1 MSNENNSDDSTNE
14 SKRNKLPQI
23 ILRGLIDEGRTVDEL
38 GQSKNLVNPP
48 VGGQSQIKHQFKSI
62 WHNKPEIDKYV
73 KKKLEISEDE
83 WNLGDS
89 SRPSFWFTYVAQEI
103 SKLRKDG
110 SLTDWNPELRTG
122 IWRLTHLKGIESA
135 EPDIQIN
142 DSDADSSDPSR
153 KRFFIALGPWSN
165 WEHTLNNLPFRWG
178 VNPSSASNVGVFK
191 ALRHGDIVYYYANK
205 DNPRK
210 FSKRGLFGVGTVTK
224 IYDEEHERYWPDE
237 KLKDEVIYKHRFEIE
252 SLKLVKTDS
261 ELLPWIDGLPFTKGL
276 NRIAN
281 EETLKQLID
290 STKKIWNIDFNSND
304 TVPQKNILS
313 KDPKK
318 ELEMLSTPDIE
329 EGYDLISKELLIPK
343 EKIIEIITALLS
355 GRHILLAGP
364 IGTGKTA
371 LATLIPKIFWKRWGG
386 YDPEIVTANS
396 EWSTLDVIA
405 GILPK
410 MGDDGEPKYVIE
422 PGCVVD
428 TVRKNSNIHTNHS
441 QYSST
446 PYMGTW
452 LVIDEFNRANI
463 DKAFGQLFTAL
474 RTRELK
480 IPTDKVN
487 VKYDYLP
494 IQKDY
499 RIIGTLNTADKH
511 HLFNLSDALKSRF
524 AYIELDIPKK
534 GQREREIYFTMKNAV
549 RELGFGESTL
559 KIFLVL
565 DHNNKKIDKTTDDKF
580 YARIFQAYEFLD
592 TVRIFKKLGPAV
604 LQLIYQNLIT
614 GVQLRIDNRVT
625 LDTALTSTLIPQ
637 LENLES
643 SSIGAIHAM
652 HTDTLDSFFKDA
664 YKDLN
669 KLNYV
674 ETFETVL
681 ISLNVSDEDKNRI
694 ISKFENDTLPDD
706 DNDWKIMND
715 AFDKKK
721 ENIAIKLEHLSS
733 ALLDLKKS
741 MMI

>member
-1 MSNENNSDDSTNE
+1 MADNYEDDF
-14 SKRNKLPQI
+14 LAP
-23 ILRGLIDEGRTVDEL
+23 DA
-38 GQSKNLVNPP
+38 
-48 VGGQSQIKHQFKSI
+48 FK
-62 WHNKPEIDKYV
+62 E
-73 KKKLEISEDE
+73 
-83 WNLGDS
+83 
-89 SRPSFWFTYVAQEI
+89 
-103 SKLRKDG
+103 KLRKIPNCVRLRLNEPG
-110 SLTDWNPELRTG
+110 KSANELTRTPGDEKQIEYKDHPIWHCKPDLDAYVKNKIGFTDEEVKRNYPSGNNIFYHEVAHEITKLRNSNTIVDWSSDVRTG
-122 IWRLTHLKGIESA
+122 VWRMRFSDNISSTPKTSA
-135 EPDIQIN
+135 KTSSQIN
-142 DSDADSSDPSR
+142 YFIIIQNPQSDYDDVPGKQYAYDSWKKYSSEFSEGTKFIVLSHIDKIDYFVGYGSVDKITSTPTMVNGRSQIRQLALFKDYVSFSPNLVRTNDVREKMLRIAYPNPDKSNIPPSM
-153 KRFFIALGPWSN
+153 
-165 WEHTLNNLPFRWG
+165 LPI
-178 VNPSSASNVGVFK
+178 PK
-191 ALRHGDIVYYYANK
+191 
-205 DNPRK
+205 K
-210 FSKRGLFGVGTVTK
+210 F
-224 IYDEEHERYWPDE
+224 YDEIIHSSMAPTRDYN
-237 KLKDEVIYKHRFEIE
+237 
-252 SLKLVKTDS
+252 S
-261 ELLPWIDGLPFTKGL
+261 ELP
-276 NRIAN
+276 
-281 EETLKQLID
+281 
-290 STKKIWNIDFNSND
+290 
-304 TVPQKNILS
+304 
-313 KDPKK
+313 
-318 ELEMLSTPDIE
+318 MLSTADIE

-386 YDPEIVTANS
+386 YDSEIVTANS

-428 TVRKNSNIHTNHS
+428 TVRKNSQIHTNHS

-487 VKYDYLP
+487 VKYDHLP

-534 GQREREIYFTMKNAV
+534 GQREREIYFTMKNAI
-549 RELGFGESTL
+549 RELGLDESTL

-565 DHNNKKIDKTTDDKF
+565 DHNNKKIDKKTDDKF

-614 GVQLRIDNRVT
+614 GVQLRIDNRTT

-706 DNDWKIMND
+706 DGDWKIIND

-721 ENIAIKLEHLSS
+721 ESIAIKLEHLSS

>member
-1 MSNENNSDDSTNE
+1 MADNYEDDF
-14 SKRNKLPQI
+14 LAP
-23 ILRGLIDEGRTVDEL
+23 DA
-38 GQSKNLVNPP
+38 
-48 VGGQSQIKHQFKSI
+48 FK
-62 WHNKPEIDKYV
+62 E
-73 KKKLEISEDE
+73 
-83 WNLGDS
+83 
-89 SRPSFWFTYVAQEI
+89 
-103 SKLRKDG
+103 KLRKIPNCVRLRLNEPG
-110 SLTDWNPELRTG
+110 KSANELTRTPGDEKQIEYKDHPIWHCKPDLDAYVKNKIGFTDEEVKRNYPSGNNIFYHEVAHEITKLRNSNTIVDWSSDVRTG
-122 IWRLTHLKGIESA
+122 VWRMRFSDNISSTPKTSA
-135 EPDIQIN
+135 KTSSQIN
-142 DSDADSSDPSR
+142 YFIIIQNPQSDYDDVPGKQYAYDSWKKYSSEFSEGTKFIVLSHIDKIDYFVGYGSVDKITSTPTMVNGRSQIRQLALFKDYVSFSPNLVRTNDVREKMLRIAYPNPDKSNIPPSM
-153 KRFFIALGPWSN
+153 
-165 WEHTLNNLPFRWG
+165 LPI
-178 VNPSSASNVGVFK
+178 PK
-191 ALRHGDIVYYYANK
+191 
-205 DNPRK
+205 K
-210 FSKRGLFGVGTVTK
+210 F
-224 IYDEEHERYWPDE
+224 YDEIIHSSMAPTRDYN
-237 KLKDEVIYKHRFEIE
+237 
-252 SLKLVKTDS
+252 S
-261 ELLPWIDGLPFTKGL
+261 ELP
-276 NRIAN
+276 
-281 EETLKQLID
+281 
-290 STKKIWNIDFNSND
+290 
-304 TVPQKNILS
+304 
-313 KDPKK
+313 
-318 ELEMLSTPDIE
+318 MLSTADIE

-386 YDPEIVTANS
+386 YDSEIVTANS

-428 TVRKNSNIHTNHS
+428 TVRKNSQIHTNHS

-487 VKYDYLP
+487 VKYDHLP

-534 GQREREIYFTMKNAV
+534 GQREREIYFTMKNAI
-549 RELGFGESTL
+549 RELGLDESIL

-565 DHNNKKIDKTTDDKF
+565 DHNNKKIDKKTDDKF

-614 GVQLRIDNRVT
+614 GVQLRIDNRTT

-706 DNDWKIMND
+706 DGDWKIIND

-721 ENIAIKLEHLSS
+721 ESIAIKLEHLSS

>member
-1 MSNENNSDDSTNE
+1 MG
-14 SKRNKLPQI
+14 KL
-23 ILRGLIDEGRTVDEL
+23 
-38 GQSKNLVNPP
+38 
-48 VGGQSQIKHQFKSI
+48 F
-62 WHNKPEIDKYV
+62 
-73 KKKLEISEDE
+73 
-83 WNLGDS
+83 
-89 SRPSFWFTYVAQEI
+89 
-103 SKLRKDG
+103 
-110 SLTDWNPELRTG
+110 
-122 IWRLTHLKGIESA
+122 
-135 EPDIQIN
+135 
-142 DSDADSSDPSR
+142 
-153 KRFFIALGPWSN
+153 
-165 WEHTLNNLPFRWG
+165 
-178 VNPSSASNVGVFK
+178 
-191 ALRHGDIVYYYANK
+191 
-205 DNPRK
+205 
-210 FSKRGLFGVGTVTK
+210 
-224 IYDEEHERYWPDE
+224 
-237 KLKDEVIYKHRFEIE
+237 
-252 SLKLVKTDS
+252 
-261 ELLPWIDGLPFTKGL
+261 
-276 NRIAN
+276 
-281 EETLKQLID
+281 
-290 STKKIWNIDFNSND
+290 
-304 TVPQKNILS
+304 PQKNILH
-313 KDPKK
+313 KDPKSNLPFLTSK
-318 ELEMLSTPDIE
+318 DIDD
-329 EGYDLISKELLIPK
+329 GYDKISKELLVSK
-343 EKIIEIITALLS
+343 DKILEILTALLS
-355 GRHILLAGP
+355 GRHVLLAGP
-364 IGTGKTA
+364 IGTGKTR
-371 LATLIPKIFWKRWGG
+371 LAMDIPPIFWKKWGG
-386 YDPEIVTANS
+386 YDAVDHTATS
-396 EWSTLDVIA
+396 DWSTQDVIG

-410 MGDDGEPKYVIE
+410 VVDEQPTYQIQD
-422 PGCVVD
+422 GCVVS
-428 TVRKNSNIHTNHS
+428 TVKKNSIINTAHS
-441 QYSST
+441 KYT
-446 PYMGTW
+446 DIPYAGTW
-452 LVIDEFNRANI
+452 LVIDEFNRAEI

-474 RTRELK
+474 RTQNLK
-480 IPTDKVN
+480 IPTITADD
-487 VKYDYLP
+487 YDDLK
-494 IQKDY
+494 ILEDY

>member
-1 MSNENNSDDSTNE
+1 MTRTPGDEKQIEYKDHPIWHCKPDLDAYVKNKIGFTDEE
-14 SKRNKLPQI
+14 VKRNYPSGNNIFYHEVAHEITKLRNSNTIVDWSSDVRTGVWRMRFSDNISSTPKTSAKTSSQINYFIIIQNPQSDYDDVPGKQYAYDSWKKYSSEFSEGTKFI
-23 ILRGLIDEGRTVDEL
+23 VLSHIDKIDYFVGYGSVDKITSTPTMVNGRSQIRQLALFKDYV
-38 GQSKNLVNPP
+38 SFSPNLVRTNDVREKMLRIAYPNPD
-48 VGGQSQIKHQFKSI
+48 KSNI
-62 WHNKPEIDKYV
+62 PPSMLPIP
-73 KKKLEISEDE
+73 KK
-83 WNLGDS
+83 
-89 SRPSFWFTYVAQEI
+89 F
-103 SKLRKDG
+103 
-110 SLTDWNPELRTG
+110 
-122 IWRLTHLKGIESA
+122 
-135 EPDIQIN
+135 
-142 DSDADSSDPSR
+142 
-153 KRFFIALGPWSN
+153 
-165 WEHTLNNLPFRWG
+165 
-178 VNPSSASNVGVFK
+178 
-191 ALRHGDIVYYYANK
+191 
-205 DNPRK
+205 
-210 FSKRGLFGVGTVTK
+210 
-224 IYDEEHERYWPDE
+224 YDEIIHSSMAPTRDYN
-237 KLKDEVIYKHRFEIE
+237 
-252 SLKLVKTDS
+252 S
-261 ELLPWIDGLPFTKGL
+261 ELP
-276 NRIAN
+276 
-281 EETLKQLID
+281 
-290 STKKIWNIDFNSND
+290 
-304 TVPQKNILS
+304 
-313 KDPKK
+313 
-318 ELEMLSTPDIE
+318 MLSTADIE

-386 YDPEIVTANS
+386 YDSEIVTANS

-428 TVRKNSNIHTNHS
+428 TVRKNSKIHTNHS

-487 VKYDYLP
+487 VKYDHLP

-534 GQREREIYFTMKNAV
+534 GQREREIYFTMKNAI
-549 RELGFGESTL
+549 RELGLDESTL

-565 DHNNKKIDKTTDDKF
+565 DHNNKKIDKKTDDKF

-614 GVQLRIDNRVT
+614 GVQLRIDNRAT

-694 ISKFENDTLPDD
+694 ISKFENDALPDD
-706 DNDWKIMND
+706 DGDWKIIND

-741 MMI
+741 MII

>member
-1 MSNENNSDDSTNE
+1 MSDGG
-14 SKRNKLPQI
+14 KRNKLPQLVI
-23 ILRGLIDEGRTVDEL
+23 RALIDGGKTIEQIASQQNLKNVPAGDPDQIQH
-38 GQSKNLVNPP
+38 QS
-48 VGGQSQIKHQFKSI
+48 KSI
-62 WHNKPEIDKYV
+62 WHNKAEIDNYV
-73 KKKLEISEDE
+73 RDKLNISDSE
-83 WNLGDS
+83 WYAGDS
-89 SRPSFWFTYVAQEI
+89 NRPSNWYTFVAQEI
-103 SKLRKDG
+103 SKLREDG
-110 SLTDWNPELRTG
+110 TITDWNPELRTG
-122 IWRLTHLKGIESA
+122 IWRLTHLKGISSVDPA
-135 EPDIQIN
+135 LQSN
-142 DSDADSSDPSR
+142 TLNVDSDDSSS

-165 WEHTLNNLPFRWG
+165 WDHTIQNPPFRWG
-178 VNPSSASNVGVFK
+178 VNPSSASNVGVFN
-191 ALRHGDIVYYYANK
+191 ALRVGDVVYYYANQ

-210 FSKRGLFGVGTVTK
+210 FSNRGLFGVGIVTR
-224 IYDEEHERYWPDE
+224 IYDEDHERYWPDE
-237 KLKDEVIYKHRFEIE
+237 KLKDEVIYKHRFEIK
-252 SLKLVKTDS
+252 SLKLVTADS
-261 ELLPWIDGLPFTKGL
+261 GLLPWIDGLPFTKGL
-276 NRIAN
+276 NRVAN

-290 STKKIWNIDFNSND
+290 STEKIWNIDFKSFNSVDD
-304 TVPQKNILS
+304 TNS
-313 KDPKK
+313 SMKDHTK
-318 ELEMLSTPDIE
+318 ELPIISAGDIDD
-329 EGYDLISKELLIPK
+329 GYDLISKELLIPK

-386 YDPEIVTANS
+386 YDSEIVTANS

-428 TVRKNSNIHTNHS
+428 TVRKNSQIHTNHS

-487 VKYDYLP
+487 VKYDHLP

-549 RELGFGESTL
+549 RELGLDESTL

-565 DHNNKKIDKTTDDKF
+565 DHNNKKIDKSTDDKF

-614 GVQLRIDNRVT
+614 GVQLRIDNRAT

-681 ISLNVSDEDKNRI
+681 ISLNVSDDDKNRI
-694 ISKFENDTLPDD
+694 ISKFENDALPDD
-706 DNDWKIMND
+706 DGDWKIIND

-721 ENIAIKLEHLSS
+721 ESIAIKLEHLSS

-741 MMI
+741 TMI

>member
-1 MSNENNSDDSTNE
+1 MSDDFNDNFLTPDPFKQKLKKIPNCVRLRLNE
-14 SKRNKLPQI
+14 TGKTANELT
-23 ILRGLIDEGRTVDEL
+23 RTTGDAKET
-38 GQSKNLVNPP
+38 GYA
-48 VGGQSQIKHQFKSI
+48 SQPI
-62 WHNKPEIDKYV
+62 WHCKPDLDAYV
-73 KKKLEISEDE
+73 KNKIGFTDE
-83 WNLGDS
+83 EVK
-89 SRPSFWFTYVAQEI
+89 RTHPSGTNIFYQDVAQEI
-103 SKLRKDG
+103 SKLRN
-110 SLTDWNPELRTG
+110 SNTIVDWSSDVRTG
-122 IWRLTHLKGIESA
+122 VWRMRFSDSISHVES
-135 EPDIQIN
+135 IV
-142 DSDADSSDPSR
+142 DSNKIDVDSSNLNT

-165 WEHTLNNLPFRWG
+165 WEHTMKNPPFRWG
-178 VNPSSASNVGVFK
+178 VNPSSVSNVGVFK
-191 ALRHGDIVYYYANK
+191 ALRHGDIIYYYANQ

-210 FSKRGLFGVGTVTK
+210 FSNRGLFGVGKVTK

-252 SLKLVKTDS
+252 SLKLVETDAG
-261 ELLPWIDGLPFTKGL
+261 LLPWIDGLPFTKGL
-276 NRIAN
+276 NRVAN

-290 STKKIWNIDFNSND
+290 STEKIWNIDFNSND
-304 TVPQKNILS
+304 TVSQKNILS

-318 ELEMLSTPDIE
+318 ELQMLSKPDIE

-343 EKIIEIITALLS
+343 EKIIEIVTALLS

-364 IGTGKTA
+364 IGTGKTE
-371 LATLIPKIFWKRWGG
+371 LARLIPKIFWKRWGG
-386 YDPEIVTANS
+386 YDSEVVTANS
-396 EWSTLDVIA
+396 EWSTLDVLA

-410 MGDDGEPKYVIE
+410 MEDGEPKYVIE

-428 TVRKNSNIHTNHS
+428 TVRKNSKTHTTHS
-441 QYSST
+441 KYSST

-474 RTRELK
+474 RTHELK

-487 VKYDYLP
+487 VKYDYLS

-524 AYIELDIPKK
+524 AYIELDIPTK
-534 GQREREIYFTMKNAV
+534 GQREREIYFTMKSAIQ
-549 RELGFGESTL
+549 ELGHDESKL

-565 DHNNKKIDKTTDDKF
+565 DHVNKKIDKKTNEKF
-580 YARIFQAYEFLD
+580 YDKVFEAYAFLD
-592 TVRIFKKLGPAV
+592 VIRIFKKLGPAV
-604 LQLIYQNLIT
+604 LKLIFQNLIT
-614 GVQLRIDNRVT
+614 GVILQIDNST
-625 LDTALTSTLIPQ
+625 SLDNSLTSTLIPQ

-681 ISLNVSDEDKNRI
+681 ISLNISDEDKNRI

-706 DNDWKIMND
+706 DGDWKIMND

>member
-1 MSNENNSDDSTNE
+1 MSDGG
-14 SKRNKLPQI
+14 KRNKLPQLVI
-23 ILRGLIDEGRTVDEL
+23 RALIDGGKTIEQIASQQNLKNMPAGDTDQIQH
-38 GQSKNLVNPP
+38 QS
-48 VGGQSQIKHQFKSI
+48 KSI
-62 WHNKPEIDKYV
+62 WHNKAEIDNYV
-73 KKKLEISEDE
+73 RDKLNISDSE
-83 WNLGDS
+83 WYAGDS
-89 SRPSFWFTYVAQEI
+89 NRPSNWYTFVAQEI
-103 SKLRKDG
+103 SKLREDG
-110 SLTDWNPELRTG
+110 TITDWNPELRTG
-122 IWRLTHLKGIESA
+122 IWRLTHLKGISSVDPA
-135 EPDIQIN
+135 LQSN
-142 DSDADSSDPSR
+142 TLNVDSDDSSS

-165 WEHTLNNLPFRWG
+165 WDHTIQNPPFRWG
-178 VNPSSASNVGVFK
+178 VNPSSASNVGVFN
-191 ALRHGDIVYYYANK
+191 ALRVGDVVYYYANQ

-210 FSKRGLFGVGTVTK
+210 FSNRGLFGVGIVTR
-224 IYDEEHERYWPDE
+224 IYDEDHERYWPDE
-237 KLKDEVIYKHRFEIE
+237 KLKDEVIYKHRFEIK
-252 SLKLVKTDS
+252 SLKLVTADS
-261 ELLPWIDGLPFTKGL
+261 GLLPWIDGLPFTKGL
-276 NRIAN
+276 NRVAN

-290 STKKIWNIDFNSND
+290 STEKIWNIDFKSFNSVDD
-304 TVPQKNILS
+304 TNS
-313 KDPKK
+313 SMKDHTK
-318 ELEMLSTPDIE
+318 ELPIISVDDID

-386 YDPEIVTANS
+386 YDSEIVTANS

-428 TVRKNSNIHTNHS
+428 TVRKNSKIHTNHG

-487 VKYDYLP
+487 VKYDHLP

-511 HLFNLSDALKSRF
+511 HLFSLSDALKSRF

-534 GQREREIYFTMKNAV
+534 GQREREIYFTMKNAI
-549 RELGFGESTL
+549 RELGLDESIL

-565 DHNNKKIDKTTDDKF
+565 DHNNKKIDKKTDDKF

-614 GVQLRIDNRVT
+614 GVQLRIDNRAT

-681 ISLNVSDEDKNRI
+681 ISLNVSDDDKNRI
-694 ISKFENDTLPDD
+694 ISKFENDALPDD
-706 DNDWKIMND
+706 DGDWKIIND

-741 MMI
+741 TMI